1 MLQLRRNVPTDLL
14 FLSGLMVVTLAGVI
28 SPDDALRGFASPA
41 PLTVAALLAV
51 AAGLRTTG
59 VLDWVGRKLLGTV
72 HTERQAMARLCA
84 TLISTSAF
92 MLNTAVVAMMM
103 PVVIDWC
110 RRRNISPSR
119 LLIPLSYW
127 TILGGVCTLVG
138 TSTTLVANGV
148 LREEHQTRLE
158 QWETHQQSGLAA
170 TSTDMWERQ
179 FIQNVE
185 PMGLFELGYVGLPCA
200 IVGGTF
206 LIFLAPRLLPNRT
219 DIVEQLG
226 EQRREYL
233 VEMLVQSEC
242 PFDRQHG

>member
-1 MLQLRRNVPTDLL
+1 MGLPPSIHPYIAVGVTLFVFLTLQLRRNVPTDLL
-14 FLSGLMVVTLAGVI
+14 FLFGLMVVTLTGVI
-28 SPDDALRGFASPA
+28 TPDDALRGFASPA

-59 VLDWVGRKLLGTV
+59 VLDWVGRKLLGPV
-72 HTERQAMARLCA
+72 QTERQAMVRLCG

-127 TILGGVCTLVG
+127 TILGGVCTLIG

-148 LREEHQTRLE
+148 LREEHAARLQRLE
-158 QWETHQQSGLAA
+158 AGENMA
-170 TSTDMWERQ
+170 
-179 FIQNVE
+179 
-185 PMGLFELGYVGLPCA
+185 
-200 IVGGTF
+200 
-206 LIFLAPRLLPNRT
+206 PNRRGKGR
-219 DIVEQLG
+219 LG
-226 EQRREYL
+226 AAICAERRADGA
-233 VEMLVQSEC
+233 V
-242 PFDRQHG
+242 